1 VNDEQFIWLRFSIEY
16 YIYRFMFHLEPSAKK
31 GFTLIEVMIAALMV
45 CVIAAGFATALS
57 LAARQRM
64 DARIRTAALVE
75 ANSSAEFVMA
85 AANSVQVPKG
95 HAGFLKID
103 PDEGVLSLTLESSD
117 PHLQWD
123 FDGQS
128 YREQIT
134 ATNNN
139 NILYFQVSVFC
150 NPTRPVTVRSEAY
163 LKP

>member
-1 VNDEQFIWLRFSIEY
+1 
-16 YIYRFMFHLEPSAKK
+16 MFYLEPTAKK
-31 GFTLIEVMIAALMV
+31 GFTLLEVMLASLLA
-45 CVIAAGFATALS
+45 CVIAVGFATALS

-64 DARIRTAALVE
+64 EARIRTAALVE
-75 ANSSAEFVMA
+75 ANSSAEFVLA
-85 AANSVQVPKG
+85 TANSNVVHRG
-95 HAGFLKID
+95 ESGFLNIHTNN
-103 PDEGVLSLTLESSD
+103 LSLTLEPSD
-117 PHLQWD
+117 PNLQWV